1 MSQRNRLA
9 GLLFILGVAGLLL
22 AFAGSRWADSH
33 AAHAADQSA
42 SQMAQNDN
50 GLLSSELQKFR
61 LLPLVLA
68 EHPDAIA
75 TLVAPDEAAANR
87 FNEQL
92 ELLARRTDAAVI
104 YLIDGNGRTRA
115 ASNWRL
121 PTSFVG
127 QNYGFRPYFREAMRN
142 GSSELFALGTVSGR
156 PGLYLARRVEA
167 AGRALGTIVVKVE
180 FDKVE
185 ESWRRDSGLTFVTDS
200 HGVILITSVP
210 GWRFSATT
218 VLDAKTL
225 SAARTS
231 LQFGATPPRRVP
243 LSIDGARAV
252 AQVDG
257 RETEY
262 RVARVEAPLADGKL
276 YHLSPLG
283 PALAAARTQA
293 LLWALGVLLV
303 VGAAASWFARQRERQ
318 RMMQQSQAALEREVD
333 RQTAELRDA
342 NARLVKESRRREE
355 ANAKFERARE
365 DLARANRLGTLG
377 QITAGVAHEINQP
390 VAAIRTFA
398 ENSTALLDRGDEG
411 TAKENLT
418 RIVSLTERIGAI
430 TSELRSFTRRKTPS
444 PVQAE
449 LGSILDGALLLIGEA
464 GRNVIE
470 VEATRAARGRVLA
483 GDRVRLE
490 QVLINL
496 LRNALDA
503 VQGRAEPQVSI
514 KARERAGFVEL
525 RIGDN
530 GAGVDAE
537 LQKTLFNPFES
548 AKPGGLGL
556 GLAIARDIARE
567 FGGDLV
573 LESTDGE
580 GSMFL
585 FKAGVAR

>member
-1 MSQRNRLA
+1 MTRRNHLF
-9 GLLFILGVAGLLL
+9 GLIVLLGVVGLLL
-22 AFAGSRWADSH
+22 AAAGSRWANSH
-33 AAHAADQSA
+33 AAHAADLTA
-42 SQMAQNDN
+42 EQMAQSDN

-68 EHPDAIA
+68 EHPDALA
-75 TLVAPDEAAANR
+75 TLAAPNEAAARR

-104 YLIDGNGRTRA
+104 YLIDSDGRTRA
-115 ASNWRL
+115 ASNWDL

-156 PGLYLARRVEA
+156 PGLYLARRVESV
-167 AGRALGTIVVKVE
+167 GRALGTIVVKVE

-185 ESWRRDSGLTFVTDS
+185 ESWRRAPGITFVTDT
-200 HGVILITSVP
+200 HGVILITSIP
-210 GWRFSATT
+210 AWRFGATSA
-218 VLDAKTL
+218 LDAKTL
-225 SAARTS
+225 AAARAS
-231 LQFGATPPRRVP
+231 LQFGANPPHRVR
-243 LSIDGARAV
+243 LSLDGQAAV
-252 AQVDG
+252 AQIDG
-257 RETEY
+257 RDVAF
-262 RVARVEAPLADGKL
+262 RVARVDASLADGRL
-276 YHLSPLG
+276 YHLSPLA
-283 PALAAARTQA
+283 PALSAARTQA
-293 LLWALGVLLV
+293 LLWALGALLV
-303 VGAAASWFARQRERQ
+303 AGAVIAWLARQSERQ
-318 RMMQQSQAALEREVD
+318 RMMQESQAALEREVN

-342 NARLVKESRRREE
+342 NVRLVDESRQREE
-355 ANAKFERARE
+355 ANARFERARE

-398 ENSTALLDRGDEG
+398 ENSTALLDRGQAA
-411 TAKENLT
+411 TARQNLS
-418 RIVSLTERIGAI
+418 RIVTLTERIGTI

-464 GRNVIE
+464 GREQVK
-470 VEATRAARGRVLA
+470 VHATKAQRQRVLA

-503 VQGRAEPQVSI
+503 VHDRSDPHVGVV
-514 KARERAGFVEL
+514 ARERAGFVEL
-525 RIGDN
+525 KVEDN
-530 GAGVDAE
+530 GPGVDCE

-567 FGGDLV
+567 FGGDL
-573 LESTDGE
+573 LLKTTSGA
-580 GSMFL
+580 GSVFL
-585 FKAGVAR
+585 FRAKIAA